1 MVRHTSVRPKGTI
14 QVMPESGTEMSRMVD
29 RRMALAREWDG
40 LVAQVREI
48 EGFEDFLQSPPLE
61 KLLPAADKGPVAVI
75 NVSQWRCDALLVTPD
90 GVQAV
95 ELPALTAGEVE
106 RRVAEYVQV
115 LHVVGRR
122 TREYWLAW
130 QRVDEGERSVPAL
143 NLRDQARSRLGKAEY
158 RVEAMLRAILGWLW
172 ETIAEPVLRALG
184 FTDTPPDGTEWPRL
198 WWCPTGLLTLLP
210 LHAAGDHAV
219 EGQPRPT
226 VLDRVVS
233 SYTPTLRA
241 LVEARSAAKPD
252 ADAQLLLVTIA
263 DAPGEVPLKAVAAE
277 RDMLTRLFAGRHTLL
292 DGSQATV
299 AQVRAQLPGHQWIH
313 FSCHGDQILDDPSRG
328 GLRLIDDT
336 LTIADISA
344 GQYKGDFAF
353 LSACKTATGG
363 VSLADEAITLAAA
376 LHYTGYRHVIG
387 TLWSVFDTTAATV
400 AEAVYATVGPGGEFV
415 PDESAVRLH
424 QIVRSLRDTQR
435 LSVWTP
441 FTHTGP

>member
-1 MVRHTSVRPKGTI
+1 
-14 QVMPESGTEMSRMVD
+14 MPESGMEMSRMVD
-29 RRMALAREWDG
+29 RRMALAREWDE

-48 EGFEDFLQSPPLE
+48 EGFEDFLRPPALE
-61 KLLPAADKGPVAVI
+61 KLLPAADQGPVAVI
-75 NVSQWRCDALLVTPD
+75 NVSQRRCDALLVKPD
-90 GVQAV
+90 GVQVVA
-95 ELPALTAGEVE
+95 LPALTAQDVE
-106 RRVAEYVQV
+106 RWVAGYLQV
-115 LHVVGRR
+115 LYVVGRR
-122 TREYWLAW
+122 TREYWLER
-130 QRVDEGERSVPAL
+130 QRVDEGDSSIAARDR
-143 NLRDQARSRLGKAEY
+143 RDQARRRLGRAEY
-158 RVEAMLRAILGWLW
+158 EVEATLRAILEWLW
-172 ETIAEPVLRALG
+172 KTIAEPVLEALG
-184 FTDTPPDGTEWPRL
+184 FTDTPADGTQWPRL

-219 EGQPRPT
+219 EGKARPT

-241 LVEARSAAKPD
+241 LVEARSAATPA
-252 ADAQLLLVTIA
+252 ADARLLLVTIA
-263 DAPGEVPLKAVAAE
+263 DAPGEVPLKSVIRE
-277 RDMLTRLFAGRHTLL
+277 RDMLMKRFAGRHTLL
-292 DGSQATV
+292 DGSQATT
-299 AQVRAQLPGHQWIH
+299 ARVRAQLPEHQWIH

-344 GQYKGDFAF
+344 GQYKGEFAF

-363 VSLADEAITLAAA
+363 VNLADEAITLAAA

-400 AEAVYATVGPGGEFV
+400 AESVYAAVGSAGDFM
-415 PDESAVRLH
+415 PDESAERLH
-424 QIVRSLRDTQR
+424 RIVRSLRDTER